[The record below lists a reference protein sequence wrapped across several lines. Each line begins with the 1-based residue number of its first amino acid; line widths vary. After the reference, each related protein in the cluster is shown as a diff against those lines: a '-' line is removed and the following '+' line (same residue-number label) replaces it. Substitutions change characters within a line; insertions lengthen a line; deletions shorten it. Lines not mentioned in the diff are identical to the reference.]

1 MKKKN
6 RKIIINDKVYLYN
19 VQSRYCGNDL
29 GIVTLK
35 IFLDG
40 YIQTPYI
47 FHFKNI
53 VDFIGGTPL
62 YTGVFLLNK
71 QTALQE
77 FVSLHRPYFA
87 RLFILY
93 ALSEGWD
100 ATKKYENQKAM
111 DVLTHF
117 NLDVSKIEYKSIDE
131 SGNDSNP

>member
-1 MKKKN
+1 M
-6 RKIIINDKVYLYN
+6 
-19 VQSRYCGNDL
+19 
-29 GIVTLK
+29 
-35 IFLDG
+35 
-40 YIQTPYI
+40 
-47 FHFKNI
+47 
-53 VDFIGGTPL
+53 DFIGGTPL
-62 YTGVFLLNK
+62 YAGVFLLNK

-87 RLFILY
+87 RLFILS

-111 DVLTHF
+111 NVLTHF